1 VARNCGVQVSPDDKY
16 FYCGTTTGDILA
28 VNMVSNTFQLVGPE
42 KERFSQ
48 GVASFV
54 LLPSGEFVVGAGDGT
69 ICVVGGMESRFKR
82 TK

>member
-1 VARNCGVQVSPDDKY
+1 MFVQVSPDDKY

-28 VNMVSNTFQLVGPE
+28 INMVSNTFQLVGPE

-48 GVASFV
+48 GVTSLV
-54 LLPSGEFVVGAGDGT
+54 LQPSGEFIVGAGDGT
-69 ICVVGGMESRFKR
+69 ICVVGSVESRFKR

>member
-1 VARNCGVQVSPDDKY
+1 MSPDDKY

-28 VNMVSNTFQLVGPE
+28 INMASNSFQMVGPE
-42 KERFSQ
+42 KDRFSQ
-48 GVASFV
+48 GVTGLA

-69 ICVVGGMESRFKR
+69 ICVVGSMENRFKR